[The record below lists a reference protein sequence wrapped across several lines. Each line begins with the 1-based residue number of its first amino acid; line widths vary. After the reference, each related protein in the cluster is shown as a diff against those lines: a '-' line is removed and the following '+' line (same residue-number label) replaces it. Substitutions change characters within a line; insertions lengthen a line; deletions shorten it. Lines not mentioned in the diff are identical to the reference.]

1 MTYDDLIDE
10 LQPSFQHSI
19 SREIVE
25 RQLVGHTW
33 NIFSPIDEFVHETW
47 ELVQSALPGLIGQ
60 WQDRIKSCVTQAL
73 PPAWEQIMSSSNKS
87 CHEIVE
93 WVRSQTMK
101 IKNLPQDKWEDWV
114 KEEYKQS
121 MNGVKTESSVGSK
134 SPAMSQQPALKCHWC
149 NGNHRG
155 FQCGWKQQQEANQ
168 RPNYLPPR
176 FPAPTN
182 SNWRSSNQNNASG
195 NFQANSGTSNRGS
208 YNSGIGQ
215 GGYDNS
221 RNNGQFNN

>member
-1 MTYDDLIDE
+1 MYETRE
-10 LQPSFQHSI
+10 L
-19 SREIVE
+19 
-25 RQLVGHTW
+25 L
-33 NIFSPIDEFVHETW
+33 
-47 ELVQSALPGLIGQ
+47 QSTLPGLIGQ

-73 PPAWEQIMSSSNKS
+73 PPAWEQIMSSSNKN

-101 IKNLPQDKWEDWV
+101 IKNLPQEKWEDWV

-121 MNGVKTESSVGSK
+121 INGVKTKSGVGSK
-134 SPAMSQQPALKCHWC
+134 SSVTNQQLTLKCYWC

-168 RPNYLPPR
+168 RPNPPPK

-182 SNWRSSNQNNASG
+182 SNWRPPYQNNANG
-195 NFQANSGTSNRGS
+195 NVQANVGPQTRGS

-215 GGYDNS
+215 GG
-221 RNNGQFNN
+221 